1 MLSNKIMQ
9 ESNSITKSSFKKR
22 IKKKKFRNSSG
33 NLVFYHRSY
42 GHKKKY
48 RTNFIQD
55 FEFKSG
61 VVIDYQYDPYKNS
74 PTCLVFTEGKK
85 FILIPCIEDVKIGTL
100 VQFKTKKFSNGN
112 YSSLKYIPVNSV
124 ISFLWNNLSKRFIY
138 SRSAGSFS
146 ILLSKTSKYALIKLK
161 SGSLQIVSLNFFC
174 FFGKVACWNFNK
186 KRIYR
191 KAGRNKWL
199 GIRPTVRG
207 VAMNP
212 IDHPHGGGE
221 GKTSGGRCSVS
232 PWGKLTKGVPTVN
245 TGLNRYL
252 KNKLIRKYF

>member
-1 MLSNKIMQ
+1 MLLSQ
-9 ESNSITKSSFKKR
+9 KSEQSYQLKNFNKKR

-33 NLVFYHRSY
+33 NLVFYHRSF

-55 FEFKSG
+55 FNFKSG
-61 VVIDYQYDPYKNS
+61 VVIDYQYDPYRNS
-74 PTCLVFTEGKK
+74 PTCLIFTESKK
-85 FILIPCIEDVKIGTL
+85 FVYIPCIENVKVGSLI
-100 VQFKTKKFSNGN
+100 QFKTKKFSNGH

-124 ISFLWNNLSKRFIY
+124 VSFIWNNLTRKFIY

-146 ILLSKTSKYALIKLK
+146 ILLSKTEKYALIKLK
-161 SGSLQIVSLNFFC
+161 SGSLQIVSINFFC
-174 FFGKVACWNFNK
+174 FFGKVASWNIK
-186 KRIYR
+186 KNFYK

-245 TGLNRYL
+245 TGLNKFL

>member
-9 ESNSITKSSFKKR
+9 EFNSITKSSFKKR

>member
-1 MLSNKIMQ
+1 MLLNKISQ
-9 ESNSITKSSFKKR
+9 EFSATIKSSFKKR

-61 VVIDYQYDPYKNS
+61 VVIDYQYDPYRNS
-74 PTCLVFTEGKK
+74 PTCLVFTESKK
-85 FILIPCIEDVKIGTL
+85 FILIPCIEGVKIGTL

-112 YSSLKYIPVNSV
+112 YSCLKYIPVNSV
-124 ISFLWNNLSKRFIY
+124 ISFLWNNLSRKFVY
-138 SRSAGSFS
+138 SRAAGSFS
-146 ILLSKTSKYALIKLK
+146 ILLSKTSKYALVKLK

-174 FFGKVACWNFNK
+174 FFGKVASWNFNK

-212 IDHPHGGGE
+212 VDHPHGGGE

-245 TGLNRYL
+245 TGLNRFL